1 MTPFKFSFSENYTLS
16 NERALLRPLTTDDYA
31 HLLPFALQEPTLW
44 HYSYMPIVGPDGL
57 QAYIEN
63 AVAAKERQTEYPFIV
78 FDKKTGEYAGST
90 RFYDIHLKFRTLQL
104 GYTWYG
110 KKFQGSGLNKNCKYL
125 LLSFAFEQMDM
136 ERVEFRAHSQNER
149 SIAAMKSIGCTVE
162 GLLRNNLP
170 GIGETRRSSIV
181 LSILRHEW
189 FERVKNDLSAKINN
203 G

>member
-149 SIAAMKSIGCTVE
+149 SIAAMKSIGCMEE
-162 GLLRNNLP
+162 GILRSN
-170 GIGETRRSSIV
+170 GYCADGSRRDSIV
-181 LSILRHEW
+181 LSIIKEDW
-189 FERVKNDLSAKINN
+189 FDHTKTNLLKKLST
-203 G
+203 